1 MYRTTIEEA
10 VEAVKTA
17 TREASKTKE
26 SMIKFLFDAGII
38 KEKEYKQKL
47 KIFAKQIIIQIL
59 LWVIIVVIKK
69 LV

>member
-47 KIFAKQIIIQIL
+47 KIFAKENLIN
-59 LWVIIVVIKK
+59 
-69 LV
+69 

>member
-1 MYRTTIEEA
+1 MNFFFCIFNFKKYKMYRTTIEEA

-17 TREASKTKE
+17 TKEASKTKE

-47 KIFAKQIIIQIL
+47 KIFAKE
-59 LWVIIVVIKK
+59 K
-69 LV
+69 LN